1 MSINPK
7 EFVSEVKPILVTQAG
22 STTAAA
28 TVTNNQ
34 DTTFK
39 TPSSVDKQDGQ
50 ITSIPKTHLMT
61 FVQTVENSSKSR
73 VLLIEELRERF
84 SGLNGP
90 KISKVS
96 IAAMLSANAKRDG
109 KKANSAWHVSDNV
122 KEQI

>member
-7 EFVSEVKPILVTQAG
+7 EFVSEVKPTLVTQAG
-22 STTAAA
+22 STTTA
-28 TVTNNQ
+28 TITNNQ

-84 SGLNGP
+84 SGINGP